1 MLKTVPYDPMHM
13 EFIEVHPL
21 FASAYS
27 REDPQALARSR
38 QAFSFIDD
46 NGRVIAIIGA
56 METHAGVAYLW
67 SFMSCQAGPHML
79 AIHRWTNRWID
90 TLGYRRIECTVLSG
104 FKAAHR
110 WMRMLGFKRE
120 TSRPM
125 KKWDGVDD
133 FHLYS
138 KIARA

>member
-1 MLKTVPYDPMHM
+1 MLKPVPFDPVHM
-13 EFIEVHPL
+13 EFLDVHPM
-21 FASAYS
+21 FASAFS
-27 REDPQALARSR
+27 REDPEMLAKSR
-38 QAFSFIDD
+38 DAWSLIDEGG
-46 NGRVIAIIGA
+46 NVVAIIGA
-56 METHAGVAYLW
+56 METHQGVAYLW
-67 SFMSCQAGPHML
+67 SFMSKGAGRHMT
-79 AIHRWTNRWID
+79 AIHRWTRTWID
-90 TLGYRRIECTVLSG
+90 TLGFKRTECTVLSG